1 MGSSTA
7 TQIKTNDIN
16 EHNFTSTQRDHI
28 LSKNDVNI
36 NTDSTISGSMN
47 ACSQFSSSYE
57 GRICWINTI
66 STIK

>member
-47 ACSQFSSSYE
+47 A
-57 GRICWINTI
+57 RT
-66 STIK
+66 

>member
-1 MGSSTA
+1 MRNLIMGSSTA

-36 NTDSTISGSMN
+36 WTVQYRDQWMHVVNWVVVMKVESVG
-47 ACSQFSSSYE
+47 
-57 GRICWINTI
+57 
-66 STIK
+66 